1 MQAVLLLAILYSN
14 LGAHAQ
20 TGDLL
25 WSRANPTGAVPTPRI
40 DAPIAYDAVGRQLLM
55 FGGQDTSGDR
65 NDLWPYS
72 VDGQQWTQVRPG
84 GLAPSPVMGTQ

>member
-1 MQAVLLLAILYSN
+1 MLLLAVLYSN
-14 LGAHAQ
+14 LGAQAQ
-20 TGDLL
+20 TGDLR
-25 WSRANPTGAVPTPRI
+25 WSRTNPTGDVPSSRI

-84 GLAPSPVMGTQ
+84 GLTPSAVMGTQ

>member
-1 MQAVLLLAILYSN
+1 VLLLAVLYSN
-14 LGAHAQ
+14 LGAQAQ
-20 TGDLL
+20 TGDLR
-25 WSRANPTGAVPTPRI
+25 WPRANPTGDVPSSRI